1 MPPAVETFFPAFM
14 SLSSLIQRARRAVG
28 ARPGAEPVVATPADV
43 EAARVRARRRLIG
56 MLVLVG
62 AGMVIFPTFL
72 ETQPRPV
79 SPDVQVSRAG
89 ASAPAAGAVLPAPRV
104 AMAPVMVP
112 PPAPLP
118 PDASP
123 ADDTPAHTVASAP
136 SVAVPRPAPPPA
148 APKPEPKPE
157 PKPAPRPEPK
167 PEPKPQVATA
177 PKPAEPRSNEA
188 SKPADA
194 RATERY
200 VVQFGA
206 FADPKAAR
214 DARTKLERLGI
225 RTYAQQVDTADGKRT
240 RVRMGPYTTRAEA
253 DKALAAL
260 RKAGLDGKVLTL

>member
-104 AMAPVMVP
+104 AMAPVPIENVP
-112 PPAPLP
+112 PVDETPIETAAPVQA
-118 PDASP
+118 DA
-123 ADDTPAHTVASAP
+123 
-136 SVAVPRPAPPPA
+136 PRPAA
-148 APKPEPKPE
+148 APAPEAARPEPRQQPEPKPE

-167 PEPKPQVATA
+167 PEPKPQPVAVAKPPESRATA
-177 PKPAEPRSNEA
+177 A
-188 SKPADA
+188 SKPVEA
-194 RATERY
+194 RAGERY

-214 DARTKLERLGI
+214 EARLKLERLGI
-225 RTYAQQVDTADGKRT
+225 QTYAQQVDTPDGKRT
-240 RVRMGPYTTRAEA
+240 RVRMGPYATRAEA